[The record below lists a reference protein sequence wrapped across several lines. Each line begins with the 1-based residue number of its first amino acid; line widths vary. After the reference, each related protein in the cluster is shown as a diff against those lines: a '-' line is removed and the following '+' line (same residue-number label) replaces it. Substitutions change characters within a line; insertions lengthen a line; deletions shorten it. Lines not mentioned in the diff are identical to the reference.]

1 MIINSI
7 AIKNFRCI
15 KNLSTD
21 ITTLTAFI
29 GRNGSGKSTMLQ
41 ALNVFYDV
49 KAPISEEDFFNGNT
63 NDSIEIT
70 VEFKGLSDFEKS
82 EFSRYVNGDS
92 FAVTKQIE
100 HEAGKISQRY
110 YAATRQI
117 PQIAKIRTEKTT
129 TAKRNAWNALIDKG
143 EMPEA
148 PKSVR
153 GDNPDELMDAFEAE
167 HPELTEWI
175 REEVQFLGPPNI
187 GGGKLDKFTKFVY
200 VPAVRDAS
208 EDTVERKGTPLYQLL
223 DFIVMRRFHSRVEV
237 QQLRDEFSEKLTD
250 LYDSA
255 KLTEFGDLAQEIS
268 NTLRLYVPNAQLDLN
283 VIKPKLP
290 EIPSPATVANLIED
304 DYAGSIDRKGHG
316 LQRALIFSLL
326 QHLAIAEP
334 IEDVVEE
341 VGEGSGE
348 EERPTKDKTTISSG
362 PALIIAIE
370 EPELYQHPLRARHL
384 ARTLLDMSRESTLGP
399 GGRNQILYSTH
410 SPYFVD
416 LERFDQLRIMRK
428 FKHDPD
434 EPPCTKIS
442 GYMLAQAS
450 QEMARLTNKPQEL
463 FTAQSFRARAHPVM
477 TQSVNEGFFADAVV
491 LVEGNTEAAALLALS
506 RRLGSDW
513 LSKGIAVVSVEGK
526 TKIDRAAVVFKGF
539 EIPTYIVFDGDNRH
553 KGSSDEK
560 KEVTSNRLLLKLCGA
575 VEEDFPDSITADNYA
590 CFADDFEAYCIEAI
604 GEEAYKSL
612 VEQTTQKHGYTRPSQ
627 GIKNYDVVEDLI
639 DLIYE
644 KGHTLPLV
652 EGIISCVNNMLSG
665 INLDNEIATSLMA
678 DLENVDA

>member
-63 NDSIEIT
+63 DDSIEIT
-70 VEFKGLSDFEKS
+70 VEFKGLSDSEKS

-92 FAVTKQIE
+92 FAVTKRIE
-100 HEAGKISQRY
+100 HEGGKISQRY

-117 PQIAKIRTEKTT
+117 PQIARIRTEKNT
-129 TAKRNAWNALIDKG
+129 TAKRNAWNELIDSG
-143 EMPEA
+143 ELPEA
-148 PKSVR
+148 PRSVR
-153 GDNPDELMDAFEAE
+153 GDNPDELMDAFEVD
-167 HPELTEWI
+167 HPELTEWVQ
-175 REEVQFLGPPNI
+175 EEVQFLGPANI
-187 GGGKLDKFTKFVY
+187 GGGKLDKYTKFVY

-223 DFIVMRRFHSRVEV
+223 DFVVMRRFHSRVEV
-237 QQLRDEFSEKLTD
+237 QLLKEEFSQKLTN
-250 LYDSA
+250 LYDGA
-255 KLTEFGDLAQEIS
+255 QLTEFGELAKEIS
-268 NTLRLYVPNAQLDLN
+268 DTLRLYVPNAELELN
-283 VIKPKLP
+283 ILPPKLP
-290 EIPSPATVANLIED
+290 EIPSPATIANLIED
-304 DYAGSIDRKGHG
+304 EYTGSIDRKGHG

-326 QHLAIAEP
+326 QHLAIAQP
-334 IEDVVEE
+334 IEDVGEGLVEE
-341 VGEGSGE
+341 DKPQE
-348 EERPTKDKTTISSG
+348 DKTTILSG

-399 GGRNQILYSTH
+399 GGQNQILYSTH

-428 FKHDPD
+428 FKHDPE
-434 EPPCTKIS
+434 EPPCTKVS

-450 QEMARLTNKPQEL
+450 REMARLTNQPQEL

-539 EIPTYIVFDGDNRH
+539 EIPTYIVFDGDNKHR
-553 KGSSDEK
+553 GSNGEK
-560 KEVTSNRLLLKLCGA
+560 KEVASNRLLLKLCGA
-575 VEEDFPDSITADNYA
+575 VEEDFPDSIAANNYA
-590 CFADDFEAYCIEAI
+590 CFADDFEAYCREAI

-644 KGHTLPLV
+644 KGHTLPLI
-652 EGIISCVNNMLSG
+652 EEIISCVNNMLSG
-665 INLDNEIATSLMA
+665 INLDKEMITSFMA
-678 DLENVDA
+678 DLENTDV